1 MQSTEKTSREQKMY
15 CSDPQ
20 CLYCIELRQLYE
32 HLRKSNEVL
41 AKFNW
46 KSSVDGRDGSPPPR
60 STNTMEH
67 ALDPTA
73 YYTADGHH

>member
-46 KSSVDGRDGSPPPR
+46 KSSIDGRDGSPQR
-60 STNTMEH
+60 STN
-67 ALDPTA
+67 ALEIDPTA
-73 YYTADGHH
+73 RHTADGHH